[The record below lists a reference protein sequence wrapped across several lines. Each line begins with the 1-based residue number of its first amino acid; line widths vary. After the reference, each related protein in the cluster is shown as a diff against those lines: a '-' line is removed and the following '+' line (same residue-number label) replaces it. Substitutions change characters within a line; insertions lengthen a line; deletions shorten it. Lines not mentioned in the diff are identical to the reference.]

1 MNGVGWAYTYAFAA
15 KLTFVVIDVC
25 QIIGDGNRIIGTLLL
40 ALAAADAGHV
50 AGFFC
55 HTSLVFVDTAYVDA
69 A

>member
-40 ALAAADAGHV
+40 ALAAADA
-50 AGFFC
+50 C
-55 HTSLVFVDTAYVDA
+55 HFA
-69 A
+69 